1 MATLA
6 TVLTSIRTATDQ
18 DETTG
23 PISDT
28 QLTAWVNE
36 VYPALFRELA
46 DLIPDFFTT
55 ITADFTLAAGVSTV
69 TTTTLGINTTLGKP
83 RVLERKSGS
92 GTAYM
97 PLNYIRAYNAGWPAR
112 LGWRFLGGTTFHLLP
127 PGSAPGTYRLQYLR
141 KALTLAGTD
150 AIDLPD
156 GGDRVLIED
165 VAALVRP
172 RLQQDPAPHLAARK
186 RAWDLLVASLRPQHG
201 SPQSIIDV
209 TGRYE

>member
-6 TVLTSIRTATDQ
+6 TVLTAIRTATDQ

-23 PISDT
+23 PVSDT

-36 VYPALFRELA
+36 VYPTLFRQLA

-92 GTAYM
+92 GVTYR
-97 PLNYIRAYNAGWPAR
+97 PLPYLRALNAGWPRR
-112 LGWRFLGGTTFHLLP
+112 LSWRFIGNTTFHLLP
-127 PGSAPGTYRLQYLR
+127 PASAQGTYRLQFLR
-141 KALTLAGTD
+141 KALVLAGTD
-150 AIDLPD
+150 PIDLPD

-172 RLQQDPAPHLAARK
+172 RLQQDPAPHLEARK
-186 RAWDLLVASLRPQHG
+186 RAWDLLVASLKPEHG